1 MVDQLVQFSEGIAN
15 DVIVQIHNC
24 YVPVDFMVLD
34 MGVEDEETPII
45 LERPFLNTTNAVI
58 YTGSGQVHFQF
69 LDGKVRCHF
78 NSYTNYEQLKK
89 NHNRRRRRSHRQ
101 ETQPWNDGWTDY
113 PGEVSRYED
122 R

>member
-1 MVDQLVQFSEGIAN
+1 MADQLGRFSKGIAKN
-15 DVIVQIHNC
+15 VIVQIHDC

-34 MGVEDEETPII
+34 MGVKDEETPII
-45 LERPFLNTTNAVI
+45 LEKSFLNTTNAVI
-58 YTGSGQVHFQF
+58 YIGSGQVHFQF
-69 LDGKVRCHF
+69 LDEKVRCHF

-89 NHNRRRRRSHRQ
+89 NHNRRRRRSRCQ
-101 ETQPWNDGWTDY
+101 ATQPWNNGWTDY